1 MKKHLFLAFI
11 LMMTI
16 NLTAQDLDRSSA
28 LRLSVNT
35 ISADDSIRINN
46 YIQRQRSSRSL
57 LATAGLSILGGL
69 VNDASSILIKEVMKI
84 ANIRSNQREEWDE
97 MIDNENYY
105 MDTLSYMNGL
115 TDFYSE
121 GSYDGPL
128 DPANLKFNGFTLLSK
143 RLGKDVLKFYC
154 HVETDEAGLNQ
165 IFNHSKFNLVLD
177 SMYFSPYNCHL
188 PNLAANYIYPEENK
202 DYGRNIKFSYDDRE
216 NLMVSLYFSFT
227 SSWYNE
233 AVMLA
238 RDVDL
243 GTFKVQIP
251 INEEKLQDS
260 VFVYRRKDIDANREY
275 YKAHREL
282 FDPKSPK
289 FDEDLEMPDT
299 AYLTI
304 SGNCFI
310 VPRSYMPLPGGIA
323 HWGTGEYNVDLC
335 IVEQCN
341 ITDVIRKNWH
351 RDYRKLTRMKK
362 EKKVGKYLVS
372 LYQQNGSTMV
382 KTILENASESAIETL
397 GF

>member
-16 NLTAQDLDRSSA
+16 TLTAQDLDRSSA